1 MSNADASESLSTADG
16 GIPANA
22 DVVFSLPDE
31 AEDEL
36 TLAEEPDA
44 SASLSEKPAESRN
57 STSSAAPTQ
66 QEQQPPPPA
75 PPAHL
80 ASTSEIQTA
89 AADSVESANKN
100 KDSIVEHSA
109 TTASNQT
116 PELANSVEQQLPSVV
131 SKDSAPDSSSTEPA
145 AAASQPPPTKRQ
157 RQQQSSR
164 QSSLATVANDAS
176 NSAAPPV
183 PPAPNSL
190 LPPPP
195 PQLSARQRAHQR
207 AVKSASAFNRRFLA
221 NRPSGAVCTQT
232 LQLLLPV
239 TQPQS
244 PPRQDKSERSAY
256 PVAILPGQFAD
267 CCQHADSI
275 TAGSERLNY
284 LPLTSCLYA
293 LPRRPP
299 LPPVRL
305 DNAVKCTVCQSDCSA
320 WQVIECSEC
329 RSRGHAACLQLPDNM
344 LTAARAY
351 AWQCMD
357 CKRCQECLDP
367 GNEER
372 MMFCDACDRGFH
384 TFCLGLQD
392 IPQGHWECPVC
403 VGPSAGVK
411 SAAPAAPADSASNT
425 LSTNPTTA
433 AAASTTAAT
442 TTKTKKPRGG
452 GKRKSAAAAAAALE
466 LPAAS

>member
-1 MSNADASESLSTADG
+1 NFFQKAETQLH
-16 GIPANA
+16 
-22 DVVFSLPDE
+22 LP
-31 AEDEL
+31 L
-36 TLAEEPDA
+36 QTH
-44 SASLSEKPAESRN
+44 SKNSSRRLRHLPR
-57 STSSAAPTQ
+57 TSGLQLQKSRLPQLILMKVPT
-66 QEQQPPPPA
+66 
-75 PPAHL
+75 
-80 ASTSEIQTA
+80 
-89 AADSVESANKN
+89 KN

-116 PELANSVEQQLPSVV
+116 AELANSM
-131 SKDSAPDSSSTEPA
+131 SSSCLAWFLRIPPPTLAVTEPA

-164 QSSLATVANDAS
+164 QSSLATFLRR
-176 NSAAPPV
+176 PTRCCR
-183 PPAPNSL
+183 L
-190 LPPPP
+190 PP

-232 LQLLLPV
+232 LQLLLP
-239 TQPQS
+239 
-244 PPRQDKSERSAY
+244 DKSERSAY

-329 RSRGHAACLQLPDNM
+329 RSRGHAACLS
-344 LTAARAY
+344 AAGQHADSGQGLRLAVHGLQ
-351 AWQCMD
+351 AL
-357 CKRCQECLDP
+357 QECLDP

-392 IPQGHWECPVC
+392 IPQGHWECPV
-403 VGPSAGVK
+403 AL
-411 SAAPAAPADSASNT
+411 ALRLASWT
-425 LSTNPTTA
+425 MLVH
-433 AAASTTAAT
+433 
-442 TTKTKKPRGG
+442 K
-452 GKRKSAAAAAAALE
+452 LM
-466 LPAAS
+466 